1 LPCPHPPRNRRGKKK
16 INRESKSDQTPGDL
30 LMLVPARLSEKRER
44 KKEKTPP
51 QEYKGT
57 LMSNRSRPIAPSPS
71 IVSMNRAKALL
82 KSQS

>member
-1 LPCPHPPRNRRGKKK
+1 
-16 INRESKSDQTPGDL
+16 
-30 LMLVPARLSEKRER
+30 MLVPARLSEKRER